1 MGKRNKIRCYRCKKI
16 LTGSSVSFM
25 YYEKTEKLVPV
36 CKDDRLCYWQSWE
49 VVYSGEV
56 CKKGKDKPDCHHR
69 QKADE
74 GRQGKRAKAAKD

>member
-1 MGKRNKIRCYRCKKI
+1 MQKI

-56 CKKGKDKPDCHHR
+56 CKKGKDKQGWHYSRGWNNHR
-69 QKADE
+69 IKQRSVLE
-74 GRQGKRAKAAKD
+74 